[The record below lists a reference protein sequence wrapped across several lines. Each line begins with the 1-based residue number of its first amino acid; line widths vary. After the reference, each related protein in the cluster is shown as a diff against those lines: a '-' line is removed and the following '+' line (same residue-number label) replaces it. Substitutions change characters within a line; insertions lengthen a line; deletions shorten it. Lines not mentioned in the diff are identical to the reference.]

1 MADGKPKRGSLLKD
15 SSIYLSATGVSTAI
29 SFFTLPIYTRYL
41 SPSDYGI
48 VALFMMFGGISSG
61 LLSVGLQAASYR
73 YYFQYKEDR
82 EEYKILNSSNFLFLI
97 FVYLL
102 AGICI
107 YHLAG
112 WFSSALFDG
121 RISPRLI
128 RLSFLSGCMG
138 YFFAY
143 LTLLLA
149 AQTRSMTFSIVTIS
163 QFLLETGFSFYFIFI
178 HSLTYLAKI
187 YAILLTQGIMIACL
201 MILTRDLFGIRF
213 SFRSLKRSLLFS
225 YPLTPRSLIGL
236 VYSSFDKIMLNK
248 YTGLTSVGY
257 YTFGAKFANLVK
269 MATDSVGRA
278 WTPFFMN
285 KAHENSQEAQNTIIR
300 HFYEIAFFFMLVGLG
315 IIYFSEEMIIL
326 LTTKEFYPSMY
337 VVPIYV
343 YFRLFAIIDLLAVN
357 QVLFAEKMQYRLFAS
372 IISVVLNIILNI
384 LLIPEYGAI
393 GAAIATAI
401 AAFGSSISC
410 LYFGQRVYPLPVRFR
425 KLVDMFILFIAF
437 TLPVYPIMIADMNF
451 IVKIILKIIIILVF
465 VGLGFKLSYV
475 SRESRNMLLNKLV
488 RQGGYS

>member
-1 MADGKPKRGSLLKD
+1 MSLLKD
-15 SSIYLSATGVSTAI
+15 SSIYLSATFVSPAI
-29 SFFTLPIYTRYL
+29 TFFTLPIYTRYL
-41 SPSDYGI
+41 SPADYGV

-82 EEYKILNSSNFLFLI
+82 EEYKILNSTNFLFLI

-112 WFSSALFDG
+112 WFSSALFNNQ
-121 RISPRLI
+121 ISGKLI
-128 RLSFLSGCMG
+128 RWSFLSGCLG
-138 YFFAY
+138 YFSGY
-143 LTLLLA
+143 LMQLLA
-149 AQTRSMTFSIVTIS
+149 AQTRSMTFSIITIS
-163 QFLLETGFSFYFIFI
+163 QMVLQTGFSFYFIFV

-187 YAILLTQGIMIACL
+187 YATLLTQGIIIVCL
-201 MILTRDLFGIRF
+201 MILTRDLLGIRF
-213 SFRSLKRSLLFS
+213 SFRRLKKSFLFS
-225 YPLTPRSLIGL
+225 YPLIPRSIIGL
-236 VYSSFDKIMLNK
+236 VYSSFDKIMLNR

-269 MATDSVGRA
+269 AATDSVGRA

-285 KAHENSQEAQNTIIR
+285 KAQENSQEAQNAIIR
-300 HFYEIAFFFMLVGLG
+300 HFYEIAFFFMMLGLG
-315 IIYFSEEMIIL
+315 VIYFSEEMIKL

-343 YFRLFAIIDLLAVN
+343 YFRLAAIIDFLGVN

-372 IISVVLNIILNI
+372 IISVILNIILNI

-401 AAFGSSISC
+401 AVFGSSIFC
-410 LYFGQRVYPLPVRFR
+410 LYFGQRVYPLPIRLR
-425 KLVDMFILFIAF
+425 ELVGMFILFIVF
-437 TLPVYPIMIADMNF
+437 TLPIYPIMSADMNF
-451 IVKIILKIIIILVF
+451 IVKVILKIIIILVF
-465 VGLGFKLSYV
+465 VGLGFKRGYISQ
-475 SRESRNMLLNKLV
+475 ESRNILLNKLV
-488 RQGGYS
+488 PHGGY